1 MYGDYQY
8 VKIGDT
14 LQIETIP
21 QPVDFKP
28 YAVSLTDKKN
38 IDSEATIRVYACNN
52 AYDEVKSWEDM
63 TSQYL
68 NNEYYAFENNNKLS
82 DSWAVS
88 VKYVIEAN
96 NSTGEISID
105 AIGIGVS

>member
-1 MYGDYQY
+1 MDGYRYFTGEYY
-8 VKIGDT
+8 RYYNEFYN
-14 LQIETIP
+14 ET
-21 QPVDFKP
+21 D
-28 YAVSLTDKKN
+28 